1 MTALSGGGGF
11 SWYNANMSIFHYISV
26 FVPVTLAFAVPY
38 VLRRQGFTDEVK
50 YRWLLYV
57 ACVLFF
63 ISWYLPSP
71 LIEGRDTSFTT
82 HFVGGG
88 LFTGLL
94 WIYLVLATRWRA
106 HWLVMVFSVFAL
118 VSALG
123 CINELAEL
131 FMVKVGL
138 AHITLDDTNWDI
150 LANTLG
156 AAAVWIGWVFMRSGV
171 KKDVKKGQRA
181 HDPWH

>member
-1 MTALSGGGGF
+1 
-11 SWYNANMSIFHYISV
+11 MSIFHYISV

-38 VLRRQGFTDEVK
+38 MLRRHGFTDEKK
-50 YRWLLYV
+50 YRWLLYL
-57 ACVLFF
+57 ACLLFF

-71 LIEGRDTSFTT
+71 LIDGRDTSFMK

-94 WIYLVLATRWRA
+94 WVYLVVATRWRS

-131 FMVKVGL
+131 FMVKTGL
-138 AHITLDDTNWDI
+138 AKIEIDDTNWDI

-156 AAAVWIGWVFMRSGV
+156 AATVWSCWIIVNLAT
-171 KKDVKKGQRA
+171 KKDQRRA
-181 HDPWH
+181 

>member
-1 MTALSGGGGF
+1 
-11 SWYNANMSIFHYISV
+11 MSIFHYISV
-26 FVPVTLAFAVPY
+26 FVPVTLACAVPY
-38 VLRRQGFTDEVK
+38 VLRHHGFINEAK
-50 YRWLLYV
+50 CRWLLYL

-63 ISWYLPSP
+63 VSWYLPSP

-88 LFTGLL
+88 MFTGLL
-94 WIYLVLATRWRA
+94 WAYLVSAMRWRS
-106 HWLVMVFSVFAL
+106 HWLVMAFSVFAL

-131 FMVKVGL
+131 LMVKAGL
-138 AHITLDDTNWDI
+138 ARITLDDTNWDI

-156 AAAVWIGWVFMRSGV
+156 AAAVWLGWVVVRLAA
-171 KKDVKKGQRA
+171 KKGQHA
-181 HDPWH
+181 HDSRY

>member
-1 MTALSGGGGF
+1 
-11 SWYNANMSIFHYISV
+11 MSIFHSISF
-26 FVPVTLAFAVPY
+26 FVPLTLAFAVPY
-38 VLRRQGFTDEVK
+38 ILRRQGFTDEAK

-71 LIEGRDTSFTT
+71 LIDGRDTSFTT

-94 WIYLVLATRWRA
+94 WVYLVLAMRWRS
-106 HWLVMVFSVFAL
+106 HWLVMAFSLFAL

-131 FMVKVGL
+131 YMVKTGL
-138 AHITLDDTNWDI
+138 ARITLDDTSWDI

-156 AAAVWIGWVFMRSGV
+156 AAAVWCGWVVINLVVG
-171 KKDVKKGQRA
+171 KGQSA
-181 HDPWH
+181 HDSRH

>member
-1 MTALSGGGGF
+1 
-11 SWYNANMSIFHYISV
+11 MSIFHYISV

-50 YRWLLYV
+50 CRWLLYV

-123 CINELAEL
+123 CVNELAEL

-156 AAAVWIGWVFMRSGV
+156 AAAVWIGWVFIRSGV

-181 HDPWH
+181 HDPRY

>member
-1 MTALSGGGGF
+1 
-11 SWYNANMSIFHYISV
+11 MSIFHYISF
-26 FVPVTLAFAVPY
+26 FVPLTLAFAVPY
-38 VLRRQGFTDEVK
+38 ILRRHGFTDEKK
-50 YRWLLYV
+50 YSWLLYF

-71 LIEGRDTSFTT
+71 LIEGRDTSFIT

-88 LFTGLL
+88 LFTGLF
-94 WIYLVLATRWRA
+94 WAYLVSSMKWRA
-106 HWLVMVFSVFAL
+106 HWLIMAFSIFAL

-131 FMVKVGL
+131 FMVKAGI
-138 AHITLDDTNWDI
+138 AKIEIDDTNWDI

-156 AAAVWIGWVFMRSGV
+156 VSAVWIGWALVNLATKRVGA
-171 KKDVKKGQRA
+171 R
-181 HDPWH
+181 HDSRH

>member
-1 MTALSGGGGF
+1 
-11 SWYNANMSIFHYISV
+11 MSIFHYISV

-38 VLRRQGFTDEVK
+38 VLRRNNFIDEKK
-50 YRWLLYV
+50 YRWLLYC
-57 ACVLFF
+57 AGVLFF
-63 ISWYLPSP
+63 VSWYLPSP

-94 WIYLVLATRWRA
+94 WIYLVLVMRWRA
-106 HWLVMVFSVFAL
+106 HWLVMAFSLFAL

-123 CINELAEL
+123 CVNELAEL
-131 FMVKVGL
+131 CMVKVGL

-156 AAAVWIGWVFMRSGV
+156 AAAVWFGWVFIRSGV

-181 HDPWH
+181 HDPRH

>member
-1 MTALSGGGGF
+1 MA
-11 SWYNANMSIFHYISV
+11 IFHYISV
-26 FVPVTLAFAVPY
+26 LVPTTLAVATPY
-38 VLRRQGFTDEVK
+38 VLKKNGFDNEQK
-50 YRWLLYV
+50 YRRLLYV
-57 ACVLFF
+57 ACLLFF

-71 LIEGRDTSFTT
+71 LIDGQDTSFTT

-88 LFTGLL
+88 LFMGLF
-94 WIYLVLATRWRA
+94 WVYLVSSMKWRA

-131 FMVKVGL
+131 FMVKAGL
-138 AHITLDDTNWDI
+138 ASIKLDDTNWDI

-156 AAAVWIGWVFMRSGV
+156 AATIWIGWIIADFMT
-171 KKDVKKGQRA
+171 KKGRLSG
-181 HDPWH
+181 DSGN

>member
-1 MTALSGGGGF
+1 
-11 SWYNANMSIFHYISV
+11 MSIFHYISV

-38 VLRRQGFTDEVK
+38 VLHRNNFIDEKK
-50 YRWLLYV
+50 YRWLLYL

-94 WIYLVLATRWRA
+94 WIYLVLAMRWRA
-106 HWLVMVFSVFAL
+106 HWLVMAFSVFAL

-131 FMVKVGL
+131 LMVKVGL
-138 AHITLDDTNWDI
+138 ARITLDDTNWDI

-156 AAAVWIGWVFMRSGV
+156 AAAVWIGWVV
-171 KKDVKKGQRA
+171 INLAAKKGRRA
-181 HDPWH
+181 HDSRH

>member
-1 MTALSGGGGF
+1 MA
-11 SWYNANMSIFHYISV
+11 IFHYISV
-26 FVPVTLAFAVPY
+26 FVPIALSVIVPY
-38 VLRRQGFTDEVK
+38 VLRKNGFNDERK
-50 YRWLLYV
+50 YRWILCL

-94 WIYLVLATRWRA
+94 WIYLVLVMRWRSR
-106 HWLVMVFSVFAL
+106 WLVMAFSLFAL

-131 FMVKVGL
+131 FMVKIGL
-138 AHITLDDTNWDI
+138 ACITLDDTNWDI
-150 LANTLG
+150 LANTIG
-156 AAAVWIGWVFMRSGV
+156 ASVIWVGWLIADFMT
-171 KKDVKKGQRA
+171 KKGRLSG
-181 HDPWH
+181 DSRD

>member
-1 MTALSGGGGF
+1 M
-11 SWYNANMSIFHYISV
+11 
-26 FVPVTLAFAVPY
+26 LACVVPY
-38 VLRRQGFTDEVK
+38 MLRHHGFTDEK
-50 YRWLLYV
+50 KHCWLLYF

-94 WIYLVLATRWRA
+94 WVYLVLVTRSRS
-106 HWLVMVFSVFAL
+106 HWLVMAFSLFAL

-123 CINELAEL
+123 CVNELAEL
-131 FMVKVGL
+131 CMVKVSL
-138 AHITLDDTNWDI
+138 ARIKLDDTNWDI

-156 AAAVWIGWVFMRSGV
+156 AAAVWLGWVAINLAA
-171 KKDVKKGQRA
+171 KKDQRRT
-181 HDPWH
+181 

>member
-1 MTALSGGGGF
+1 
-11 SWYNANMSIFHYISV
+11 MSIFHYISV
-26 FVPVTLAFAVPY
+26 FVPVTLAVVVPY
-38 VLRRQGFTDEVK
+38 MLRRHGFTDEK
-50 YRWLLYV
+50 KHRWLLYL

-94 WIYLVLATRWRA
+94 WIYLVLVMRWWS
-106 HWLVMVFSVFAL
+106 HWLVMAFSLFAL

-131 FMVKVGL
+131 CMVKVGL
-138 AHITLDDTNWDI
+138 ARITLDDTNWDI

-156 AAAVWIGWVFMRSGV
+156 TVAVWFGWIIINWLT
-171 KKDVKKGQRA
+171 KKGQLA
-181 HDPWH
+181 HDSRH

>member
-1 MTALSGGGGF
+1 
-11 SWYNANMSIFHYISV
+11 MSIFHYISV
-26 FVPVTLAFAVPY
+26 FVPVTLAFIVPY
-38 VLRRQGFTDEVK
+38 ILRYHGFIDEKK

-88 LFTGLL
+88 LFTGLV
-94 WIYLVLATRWRA
+94 WVYLVSAVRWRV
-106 HWLVMVFSVFAL
+106 HWLVMAFSVFAL

-131 FMVKVGL
+131 LMVKVGL
-138 AHITLDDTNWDI
+138 ARITLDDTNWDI

-156 AAAVWIGWVFMRSGV
+156 AATIWIGWIIADFMT
-171 KKDVKKGQRA
+171 KKGRLSG
-181 HDPWH
+181 DSGN

>member
-1 MTALSGGGGF
+1 
-11 SWYNANMSIFHYISV
+11 MSIFHYISV
-26 FVPVTLAFAVPY
+26 FVPVTLAVVVPY
-38 VLRRQGFTDEVK
+38 MLRRHGFTDETK

-94 WIYLVLATRWRA
+94 WIYLVLAMRWRA
-106 HWLVMVFSVFAL
+106 HWLVMAFSVFAL

-123 CINELAEL
+123 CVNELAEL
-131 FMVKVGL
+131 FMVKFGL
-138 AHITLDDTNWDI
+138 ASITLDDTNWDI

-156 AAAVWIGWVFMRSGV
+156 AAAVWLGWGAINLAA
-171 KKDVKKGQRA
+171 KKVSAG
-181 HDPWH
+181 HDSRH

>member
-1 MTALSGGGGF
+1 M
-11 SWYNANMSIFHYISV
+11 
-26 FVPVTLAFAVPY
+26 TLAFAVPY
-38 VLRRQGFTDEVK
+38 VLRRQDFTDEVK

-63 ISWYLPSP
+63 VSWYLPSP
-71 LIEGRDTSFTT
+71 LIDGRDTSFTT

-94 WIYLVLATRWRA
+94 WIYLVLATRWRS

-156 AAAVWIGWVFMRSGV
+156 TVAVWLGWVMMNLNA
-171 KKDVKKGQRA
+171 KKDANGGRRA
-181 HDPWH
+181 HDPRH